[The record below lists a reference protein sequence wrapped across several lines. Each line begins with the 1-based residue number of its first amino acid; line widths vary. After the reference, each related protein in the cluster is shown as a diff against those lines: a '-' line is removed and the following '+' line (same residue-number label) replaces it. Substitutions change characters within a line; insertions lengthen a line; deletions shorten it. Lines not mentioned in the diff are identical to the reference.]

1 MLSLFC
7 SLFEFNCFLPHWTQ
21 SRQLFFE
28 NVCLEDKDVGVV
40 VVIVVVAKG
49 SVSGMLWHSGLNSN
63 FVNDLSKCTVQSV
76 DTPVTKEE
84 DASIDYHMVS
94 QNHKNST

>member
-1 MLSLFC
+1 MD
-7 SLFEFNCFLPHWTQ
+7 PIQTA
-21 SRQLFFE
+21 FFQ
-28 NVCLEDKDVGVV
+28 NVCLENKDVGVV
-40 VVIVVVAKG
+40 DVIVVAKG

-84 DASIDYHMVS
+84 DASINYHMVS